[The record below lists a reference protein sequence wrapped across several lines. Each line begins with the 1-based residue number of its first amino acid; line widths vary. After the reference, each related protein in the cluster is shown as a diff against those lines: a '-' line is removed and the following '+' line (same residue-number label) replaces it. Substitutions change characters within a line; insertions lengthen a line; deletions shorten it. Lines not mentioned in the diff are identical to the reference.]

1 MTKYLISFPI
11 LAILALLIYFFVI
24 ALVPLVAA
32 IVPNGH
38 ALQEHGAG
46 AISAGE
52 CFSGGGTIR
61 AQRINP
67 VTHRSITACQA
78 PNGDWFVHIKER
90 NGKTVTMFP
99 KEKLHSLKQILRY
112 MENSGD
118 LPK

>member
-1 MTKYLISFPI
+1 MIWEIVMTKYLISFPI

-52 CFSGGGTIR
+52 CFSGGGD
-61 AQRINP
+61 NP
-67 VTHRSITACQA
+67 SAKNQS
-78 PNGDWFVHIKER
+78 R
-90 NGKTVTMFP
+90 NASKYYSMSSP
-99 KEKLHSLKQILRY
+99 
-112 MENSGD
+112 
-118 LPK
+118 